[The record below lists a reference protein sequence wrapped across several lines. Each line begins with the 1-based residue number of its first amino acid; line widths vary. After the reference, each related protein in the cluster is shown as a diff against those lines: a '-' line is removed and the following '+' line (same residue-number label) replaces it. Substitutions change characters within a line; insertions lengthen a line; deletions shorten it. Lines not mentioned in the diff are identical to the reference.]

1 VDSGVLAYVPAEH
14 FEQTDALTAP
24 THVEK
29 LPCEHEVHLY
39 ESDIS
44 ANVPAGHAVQRETSI
59 SAVHNVQSKLFL

>member
-1 VDSGVLAYVPAEH
+1 MDSGVLAYVPAEH

-24 THVEK
+24 KHVEK

-44 ANVPAGHAVQRETSI
+44 ANVPAGHAVQ
-59 SAVHNVQSKLFL
+59 